1 MRTLAFVVWFG
12 ACCVPRLLQAAHDA
26 RNEVHAFVENGDDQG
41 GSIDTGQAE
50 DKVVPAADHPQS
62 RMKVFLAA
70 MPSFAHGQSLGAAL
84 ELAGVAAS
92 LSNPPL
98 SARVTQNLSQIG
110 FGGDGEDV
118 G

>member
-1 MRTLAFVVWFG
+1 M
-12 ACCVPRLLQAAHDA
+12 
-26 RNEVHAFVENGDDQG
+26 ENGDDQG

-50 DKVVPAADHPQS
+50 DIVVPAADHPQS
-62 RMKVFLAA
+62 LMKVFLAA
-70 MPSFAHGQSLGAAL
+70 MPTFAQSQRRDAAL

-110 FGGDGEDV
+110 FCGDGEDV